1 MEKIRLFF
9 CTTRQIEKNEDS
21 IKRLLKDN
29 EISKAARFVRKADR
43 LLSLGS
49 SYLKRR
55 FVFGDGDITVSDLGK
70 PYSPDIFFNVSHS
83 VDIVGIALS
92 DNYEVGL
99 DIEKERGDYSDLANH
114 CLSTEEKQS
123 GEDFLTL
130 FTSKES
136 VAKAEGGGLKTDI
149 RDIPALPLDGR
160 VQYKCKTYYR
170 HGYFKAP
177 YHISIS
183 LYKTDFYIEEEH
195 INEF

>member
-1 MEKIRLFF
+1 MEKIRLFL
-9 CTTRQIEKNEDS
+9 CKTELIEKNEKS
-21 IKRLLKDN
+21 IKRALKDE
-29 EISKAARFVRKADR
+29 EISKAARFVRRSDR

-99 DIEKERGDYSDLANH
+99 DIEKERGDYRDLANH

-136 VAKAEGGGLKTDI
+136 VAKAEGGGLREKI
-149 RDIPALPLDGR
+149 RDIPALPLDGQ
-160 VQYKCKTYYR
+160 VQYKGKA
-170 HGYFKAP
+170 YF
-177 YHISIS
+177 
-183 LYKTDFYIEEEH
+183 
-195 INEF
+195 